1 MNERYS
7 TKNDAD
13 SGQYYAQ
20 LEEILTDKIEGCFQM
35 PQFNVKYFKSHKEKN
50 VELEKQIEQV
60 KKEKH
65 EINIL
70 INSLI
75 HLINHILS
83 YNLYAII
90 SKDKSLLTNALIF
103 AIENNNIGLI
113 SLLLKTTKN

>member
-1 MNERYS
+1 M
-7 TKNDAD
+7 K
-13 SGQYYAQ
+13 
-20 LEEILTDKIEGCFQM
+20 
-35 PQFNVKYFKSHKEKN
+35 FNVKYFKSLKEKN

-60 KKEKH
+60 KKENHK
-65 EINIL
+65 INIL

-83 YNLYAII
+83 YNLCAID

-113 SLLLKTTKN
+113 RRPFNKTTRN